1 MKIRKALEALP
12 HVKVLPAFIAFLA
25 TISFWF
31 IIPCPAEVD
40 INAWRLLG
48 IFLGTIIAIIG
59 KALPIGAAGMIGI
72 LLVGITQVTNPGHP
86 AQAMGDALSGFSN
99 TLIWLI
105 GIAFFI
111 SRGFIKTGLGSRV
124 AYHFVKLIGKKT
136 LGISYGLSFAELVLS
151 PVMPSNTARGGGVM
165 YPINRSISES
175 MGSFADDKTRLKLGA
190 FLTLVAYQVNIIT
203 SAMFI
208 TATAPN
214 PLVTAGMKDVAG
226 IDVSWA
232 QWAMA
237 AFVPGLIS
245 LLIIPWVIYK
255 LYPPEI
261 KSTPD
266 ASNFAKQKLQEMG
279 PMSVQEW
286 IMVGVF
292 CLLLFMWA
300 GGPALISDA
309 AIFKVDPTAAA
320 FVGLGILLFS
330 GVLTW
335 DDLLKEKGAWDTVT
349 WFSSLVMMATFLNK
363 LKVIDW
369 FSGAIQN
376 SISAWGLGWI
386 EAAIVLILIY
396 VFIHY
401 FFASNTAH
409 ISALFASFFGVGV
422 ALGAPPLMFGLFLGF
437 ASSLCASIT
446 HYGTGSAPVLYGSG
460 YVTMG
465 EWWKWGFVVTIL
477 NLLIWGSACALWWKA
492 LGYY

>member
-1 MKIRKALEALP
+1 MKLS
-12 HVKVLPAFIAFLA
+12 HVKILPAVVAFIVTCL
-25 TISFWF
+25 FWF
-31 IIPCPAEVD
+31 IIAPPEGVD

-48 IFLGTIIAIIG
+48 IFVGTIVAIIG
-59 KALPIGAAGMIGI
+59 KALPIGGAAMIGI
-72 LLVGITQVTNPGHP
+72 LLVAITQVTNPGEP
-86 AQAMGDALSGFSN
+86 GKAMADALSGFSN
-99 TLIWLI
+99 SLIWLI

-111 SRGFIKTGLGSRV
+111 SRGFIKTGLGSRI
-124 AYHFVKLIGKKT
+124 AYYFVRMFGKST

-175 MGSFADDKTRLKLGA
+175 MGSYSTDDSRLKIGA
-190 FLTLVAYQVNIIT
+190 FLTLVAYQINIIT

-214 PLVTAGMKDVAG
+214 PLVTAGIKEIAG
-226 IDVSWA
+226 IDVSWS
-232 QWAMA
+232 QWALA
-237 AFVPGLIS
+237 AFVPGVVAM
-245 LLIIPWVIYK
+245 LLIPLVLYVIF
-255 LYPPEI
+255 PPQI
-261 KSTPD
+261 KKTPD
-266 ASNFAKQKLQEMG
+266 APALARQKLLELG
-279 PMSVQEW
+279 PVKLEEW

-292 CLLLFMWA
+292 FLLLFIWA
-300 GGPALISDA
+300 GGPALFSDSPL
-309 AIFKVDPTAAA
+309 FKVDATAGA
-320 FVGLGILLFS
+320 FVGLGVLLFS

-363 LKVIDW
+363 LGIIKW
-369 FSGAIQN
+369 FSGLVQTSIQH
-376 SISAWGLGWI
+376 WGLGWI
-386 EAAIVLILIY
+386 QAAIILILIY
-396 VFIHY
+396 VYIHY

-446 HYGTGSAPVLYGSG
+446 HYGTGSAPVLFGSG

-465 EWWKWGFVVTIL
+465 EWWKWGLLISFL
-477 NLLIWGSACALWWKA
+477 NLVIWGLGCAVWWKI
-492 LGYY
+492 LGYW

>member
-1 MKIRKALEALP
+1 MKLS
-12 HVKVLPAFIAFLA
+12 HVKILPAVIAFIVTCL
-25 TISFWF
+25 FWF
-31 IIPCPAEVD
+31 IIAPPEGVD

-48 IFLGTIIAIIG
+48 IFVGTIVAIIG
-59 KALPIGAAGMIGI
+59 KALPIGGAAMIGI
-72 LLVGITQVTNPGHP
+72 LLVGLTQVTNPGEP
-86 AQAMGDALSGFSN
+86 AKAMADALSGFSN
-99 TLIWLI
+99 SLIWLI

-124 AYHFVKLIGKKT
+124 AYHFVRMFGKST

-175 MGSFADDKTRLKLGA
+175 MGSLSTDETRFKMGA
-190 FLTLVAYQVNIIT
+190 FLTLVAYQINIIT

-214 PLVTAGMKDVAG
+214 PLVTAGMKQIAG

-237 AFVPGLIS
+237 AFIPGVMAI
-245 LLIIPWVIYK
+245 LLIPFILYL
-255 LYPPEI
+255 LYPPQI
-261 KSTPD
+261 KKTPD
-266 ASNFAKQKLQEMG
+266 APAMAKKKLEELG
-279 PMSVQEW
+279 PIKLEEW
-286 IMVGVF
+286 IMIGVF
-292 CLLLFMWA
+292 FLLLFIWA
-300 GGPALISDA
+300 GGPALLSDSPL
-309 AIFKVDPTAAA
+309 FKVDATAGA
-320 FVGLGILLFS
+320 FVGLGVLLFS
-330 GVLTW
+330 GVLSW

-363 LKVIDW
+363 LGIIKW
-369 FSGAIQN
+369 FSGLVESSIQH
-376 SISAWGLGWI
+376 WGLGWL
-386 EAAIVLILIY
+386 AAATVLILIY
-396 VFIHY
+396 VYIHY

-446 HYGTGSAPVLYGSG
+446 HYGTGSAPVLFGSG
-460 YVTMG
+460 YVSMT
-465 EWWKWGFVVTIL
+465 EWWKWGFIVSVL
-477 NLLIWGSACALWWKA
+477 NLIIFGIGCAIWWKV

>member
-1 MKIRKALEALP
+1 MMKLS
-12 HVKVLPAFIAFLA
+12 HVKVIPAVVAFIVTCL
-25 TISFWF
+25 FWF
-31 IIPCPAEVD
+31 IIAPPEGVD

-48 IFLGTIIAIIG
+48 IFVGTIVAIIG
-59 KALPIGAAGMIGI
+59 KALPIGGAAMIGI
-72 LLVGITQVTNPGHP
+72 LLVGITQVTNPGEP
-86 AQAMGDALSGFSN
+86 GKAMADALSGFSN

-111 SRGFIKTGLGSRV
+111 SRGFIKTGLGARV
-124 AYHFVKLIGKKT
+124 AYYFLKLFGKST
-136 LGISYGLSFAELVLS
+136 LGISYSLSFAELVLS

-175 MGSFADDKTRLKLGA
+175 MGSHPDDATRMKIGA

-214 PLVTAGMKDVAG
+214 PLVTAGIKQIAG

-232 QWAMA
+232 QWALA
-237 AFVPGLIS
+237 AFVPGMMAL
-245 LLIIPWVIYK
+245 LLIPLILYV

-261 KSTPD
+261 KNTPD
-266 ASNFAKQKLQEMG
+266 APAMAKQKLLEMG
-279 PMSVQEW
+279 PIKLEEW

-292 CLLLFMWA
+292 FLLLFIWA
-300 GGPALISDA
+300 GGPQLLSDSPL
-309 AIFKVDPTAAA
+309 FKIDATAGA
-320 FVGLGILLFS
+320 FMGLGVLLFS

-363 LKVIDW
+363 LGIIKW
-369 FSGAIQN
+369 FSHYVETSIQQ
-376 SISAWGLGWI
+376 WGLGWF
-386 EAAIVLILIY
+386 AAATILILIY
-396 VFIHY
+396 VYIHY

-437 ASSLCASIT
+437 ASSLCASVT
-446 HYGTGSAPVLYGSG
+446 HYGTGSAPVLFGSG
-460 YVTMG
+460 YVTMT
-465 EWWKWGFVVTIL
+465 EWWKWGFFISVI
-477 NLLIWGSACALWWKA
+477 NLLIFGVGCAVWWKV
-492 LGYY
+492 LGYW

>member
-1 MKIRKALEALP
+1 MNLP
-12 HVKVLPAFIAFLA
+12 HVKVVPALLAFFVTGL
-25 TISFWF
+25 FWF
-31 IIPCPAEVD
+31 VIAPPTGVD

-48 IFLGTIIAIIG
+48 IFIGTIVAIIG
-59 KALPIGAAGMIGI
+59 KALPIGGAAMIGI
-72 LLVGITQVTNPGHP
+72 LLVGITQVTNPGNP
-86 AQAMGDALSGFSN
+86 SKAMGDALSGYSN

-105 GIAFFI
+105 GISFFI
-111 SRGFIKTGLGSRV
+111 SRGFIKTGLGARV
-124 AYHFVKLIGKKT
+124 AYHFVKMFGKKT

-175 MGSFADDKTRLKLGA
+175 MGSKPDESTRLKLGA

-214 PLVTAGMKDVAG
+214 PLVTSGMRDVAK
-226 IDVSWA
+226 IDVSWG
-232 QWAMA
+232 QWALA
-237 AFVPGLIS
+237 AFVPGLLA

-255 LYPPEI
+255 IYPPEI
-261 KSTPD
+261 KETPN
-266 ASNFAKQKLQEMG
+266 ASAYAKQKLQEMG
-279 PMSVQEW
+279 AMKTEEW

-292 CLLLFMWA
+292 VLLLLIWA
-300 GGPALISDA
+300 GVPHLISSHPLFD
-309 AIFKVDPTAAA
+309 IDPTAGA
-320 FVGLGILLFS
+320 FVGLAVLLFS

-349 WFSSLVMMATFLNK
+349 WFASLVMMATFLNK
-363 LKVIDW
+363 LGIIAW
-369 FSGAIQN
+369 FSQMVQG
-376 SISAWGLGWI
+376 SISTMGLGWV
-386 EAAIVLILIY
+386 EASAILTLIY
-396 VFIHY
+396 VYIHY

-409 ISALFASFFGVGV
+409 ISALFASFFSVGV

-446 HYGTGSAPVLYGSG
+446 HYGTGSAPVLFGSG

-465 EWWKWGFVVTIL
+465 EWWKWGFIVSVL
-477 NLLIWGSACALWWKA
+477 NLVIWAIACAGWWKI
-492 LGYY
+492 LGYW

>member
-1 MKIRKALEALP
+1 MKLS
-12 HVKVLPAFIAFLA
+12 HVKVIPAVVAFIVTCL
-25 TISFWF
+25 FWF
-31 IIPCPAEVD
+31 IIAPPEGVD

-48 IFLGTIIAIIG
+48 IFVGTIVAIIG
-59 KALPIGAAGMIGI
+59 KALPIGGAAMIGI
-72 LLVGITQVTNPGHP
+72 LLVGITQVTNPGEP
-86 AQAMGDALSGFSN
+86 GKAMADALSGFSN

-124 AYHFVKLIGKKT
+124 AYYFLKLFGKST
-136 LGISYGLSFAELVLS
+136 LGISYSLSFAELVLS

-175 MGSFADDKTRLKLGA
+175 MGSHPDDATRMKIGA

-214 PLVTAGMKDVAG
+214 PLVTAGIKQIAG

-232 QWAMA
+232 QWALA
-237 AFVPGLIS
+237 AFVPGMMAL
-245 LLIIPWVIYK
+245 LLIPLILYV

-261 KSTPD
+261 KNTPD
-266 ASNFAKQKLQEMG
+266 APAMAKQKLLEMG
-279 PMSVQEW
+279 PIKLEEW

-292 CLLLFMWA
+292 FLLLFIWA
-300 GGPALISDA
+300 GGPQLLSDSPL
-309 AIFKVDPTAAA
+309 FKIDATAGA
-320 FVGLGILLFS
+320 FMGLGVLLFS

-363 LKVIDW
+363 LGIIKW
-369 FSGAIQN
+369 FSHYVETSIQQ
-376 SISAWGLGWI
+376 WGLGWF
-386 EAAIVLILIY
+386 AAATILILIY
-396 VFIHY
+396 VYIHY

-437 ASSLCASIT
+437 ASSLCASVT
-446 HYGTGSAPVLYGSG
+446 HYGTGSAPVLFGSG
-460 YVTMG
+460 YVTMT
-465 EWWKWGFVVTIL
+465 EWWKWGFFISVI
-477 NLLIWGSACALWWKA
+477 NLLIFGVGCAVWWKV
-492 LGYY
+492 LGYW

>member
-1 MKIRKALEALP
+1 MKLS
-12 HVKVLPAFIAFLA
+12 HVKVIPAFVAFIVTCL
-25 TISFWF
+25 FWF
-31 IIPCPAEVD
+31 IIAPPEGVD

-48 IFLGTIIAIIG
+48 IFVGTIVAIIG
-59 KALPIGAAGMIGI
+59 KALPIGGAAMIGI
-72 LLVGITQVTNPGHP
+72 LLVGLTQVTNPGEP
-86 AQAMGDALSGFSN
+86 AKAMADALSGFSN
-99 TLIWLI
+99 SLIWLI

-124 AYHFVKLIGKKT
+124 AYYFLKLFGKST
-136 LGISYGLSFAELVLS
+136 LGISYSLSFAELVLS

-175 MGSFADDKTRLKLGA
+175 MGSLPDDATRMKIGA

-214 PLVTAGMKDVAG
+214 PLVTAGIKQIAG

-232 QWAMA
+232 QWALA
-237 AFVPGLIS
+237 AFVPGMMAL
-245 LLIIPWVIYK
+245 LLIPLILYF

-261 KSTPD
+261 KNTPN
-266 ASNFAKQKLQEMG
+266 APEMAKQKLLEMG
-279 PMSVQEW
+279 PIKLEEW
-286 IMVGVF
+286 IMIVVF
-292 CLLLFMWA
+292 FLLLFIWA
-300 GGPALISDA
+300 GGPQLLSDSPL
-309 AIFKVDPTAAA
+309 FKVDATAGA
-320 FVGLGILLFS
+320 FVGLGVLLFS

-363 LKVIDW
+363 LGIIKW
-369 FSGAIQN
+369 FSHYVETSIQQ
-376 SISAWGLGWI
+376 WGLGWF
-386 EAAIVLILIY
+386 AAATILVLIY
-396 VFIHY
+396 VYIHY

-437 ASSLCASIT
+437 ASSICASIT
-446 HYGTGSAPVLYGSG
+446 HYGTGSAPVLFGSG
-460 YVTMG
+460 YVSMS
-465 EWWKWGFVVTIL
+465 EWWKWGFFTSIV
-477 NLLIWGSACALWWKA
+477 NLLIFGVGCAIWWKV
-492 LGYY
+492 LGYW

>member
-1 MKIRKALEALP
+1 MKLS
-12 HVKVLPAFIAFLA
+12 HVKVIPAIIAFIVTCL
-25 TISFWF
+25 FWF
-31 IIPCPAEVD
+31 IIAPPEGVD

-48 IFLGTIIAIIG
+48 IFVGTIVAIIG
-59 KALPIGAAGMIGI
+59 KALPIGGAAMIGI
-72 LLVGITQVTNPGHP
+72 LLVGITQVTNPGEP
-86 AQAMGDALSGFSN
+86 AKAMADALSGFSN

-111 SRGFIKTGLGSRV
+111 SRGFIKTGLGSRI
-124 AYHFVKLIGKKT
+124 AYHFVKLFGKST

-175 MGSFADDKTRLKLGA
+175 MGSSPDEASRLKMGA

-214 PLVTAGMKDVAG
+214 PLVTAGIKQ
-226 IDVSWA
+226 ISNIEVSWA
-232 QWAMA
+232 QWALA
-237 AFVPGLIS
+237 ACVPGVLAL
-245 LLIIPWVIYK
+245 LLIPLILYFV
-255 LYPPEI
+255 YPPEI
-261 KSTPD
+261 KKTPD
-266 ASNFAKQKLQEMG
+266 APAMAKQKLLEMG
-279 PMSVQEW
+279 AVKLEEW
-286 IMVGVF
+286 IMIGVF
-292 CLLLFMWA
+292 ILLLFIWA
-300 GGPALISDA
+300 GGPQLISDDPL
-309 AIFKVDPTAAA
+309 FKVDATAGA
-320 FVGLGILLFS
+320 FVGLAVLLFS

-363 LKVIDW
+363 LGIIKW
-369 FSGAIQN
+369 FSHLIETSIQH
-376 SISAWGLGWI
+376 WGLGWMA
-386 EAAIVLILIY
+386 AAIILILIY
-396 VFIHY
+396 VYIHY

-446 HYGTGSAPVLYGSG
+446 HYGTGSAPVLFGSG
-460 YVTMG
+460 YVTMS
-465 EWWKWGFVVTIL
+465 EWWKWGFFISII
-477 NLLIWGSACALWWKA
+477 NLLVFAVGCAVWWKV
-492 LGYY
+492 LGYW

>member
-1 MKIRKALEALP
+1 MNLP
-12 HVKVLPAFIAFLA
+12 HVKVAPALLAFVVTGVLWFVIAPP
-25 TISFWF
+25 TG
-31 IIPCPAEVD
+31 VD

-48 IFLGTIIAIIG
+48 IFIGTIVAIIG
-59 KALPIGAAGMIGI
+59 KALPIGGAAMIGI
-72 LLVGITQVTNPGHP
+72 LLVGITQVTNPGNP
-86 AQAMGDALSGFSN
+86 SKAMGDALSGYSN

-105 GIAFFI
+105 GISFFI
-111 SRGFIKTGLGSRV
+111 SRGFIKTGLGARV
-124 AYHFVKLIGKKT
+124 AYHFVKMFGKKT

-175 MGSFADDKTRLKLGA
+175 MGSKPDESTRLKLGA

-214 PLVTAGMKDVAG
+214 PLVTSGMREVAK
-226 IDVSWA
+226 IDVSWG
-232 QWAMA
+232 QWALA
-237 AFVPGLIS
+237 AFVPGLLA

-255 LYPPEI
+255 IYPPET
-261 KSTPD
+261 KETPN
-266 ASNFAKQKLQEMG
+266 ASAYAKQKLQEMG
-279 PMSVQEW
+279 AMKTEEW

-292 CLLLFMWA
+292 VLLLFIWA
-300 GGPALISDA
+300 GVPHLISSHPLFD
-309 AIFKVDPTAAA
+309 IDPTAGA
-320 FVGLGILLFS
+320 FVGLAVLLFS

-349 WFSSLVMMATFLNK
+349 WFASLVMMASFLNK
-363 LKVIDW
+363 LGIIAW
-369 FSGAIQN
+369 FSQMVQG
-376 SISAWGLGWI
+376 SISTMGLGWV
-386 EAAIVLILIY
+386 EASAILTLIY
-396 VFIHY
+396 VYIHY

-409 ISALFASFFGVGV
+409 ISALFASFFSVGV

-446 HYGTGSAPVLYGSG
+446 HYGTGSAPVLFGSG

-465 EWWKWGFVVTIL
+465 EWWKWGFVVSLL
-477 NLLIWGSACALWWKA
+477 NLTIWAVACAGWWKI
-492 LGYY
+492 LGYW

>member
-1 MKIRKALEALP
+1 MKLP
-12 HVKVLPAFIAFLA
+12 HVKVLPAIIAFVVTMA
-25 TISFWF
+25 FWF
-31 IIPCPAEVD
+31 IIPPPESVD

-48 IFLGTIIAIIG
+48 IFIGTIVAIIG
-59 KALPIGAAGMIGI
+59 KALPIGGAAIIGI
-72 LLVGITQVTNPGHP
+72 LCVGISQVTNPGNP
-86 AQAMGDALSGFSN
+86 GKAMADALSGFSN

-111 SRGFIKTGLGSRV
+111 SRGFIKTGLGARV
-124 AYHFVKLIGKKT
+124 AYYFVRVFGKKT
-136 LGISYGLSFAELVLS
+136 LGISYGLSLAELVLS

-175 MGSFADDKTRLKLGA
+175 MGSFPDEASRLKLGA
-190 FLTLVAYQVNIIT
+190 FLTLVAYQINIIT

-214 PLVTAGMKDVAG
+214 PLVTSGIKDISGVT
-226 IDVSWA
+226 VSWA
-232 QWAMA
+232 DWAIA
-237 AFVPGLIS
+237 AFVPGVLAI
-245 LLIIPWVIYK
+245 LIIPWVLFK

-261 KSTPD
+261 KSTPN
-266 ASNFAKQKLQEMG
+266 ASQFAREKLAAMG
-279 PMSVQEW
+279 PLKLDEW

-292 CLLLFMWA
+292 ALLLALWA
-300 GGPALISDA
+300 GVPSLISSDPLF
-309 AIFKVDPTAAA
+309 AIDPTAAA
-320 FVGLGILLFS
+320 FVGLGVLLFS

-349 WFSSLVMMATFLNK
+349 WFASLVMMATFLNK
-363 LKVIDW
+363 LGVITW
-369 FSGAIQN
+369 FSTEIQGT
-376 SISAWGLGWI
+376 IKDMGLGWV
-386 EAAIVLILIY
+386 EASVILVLIY
-396 VFIHY
+396 VYIHY

-446 HYGTGSAPVLYGSG
+446 HYGTGSAPVLFGAG

-465 EWWKWGFVVTIL
+465 EWWKWGLVTSVV
-477 NLLIWGSACALWWKA
+477 NLMVWAVGCAVWWKI
-492 LGYY
+492 LGYW

>member
-1 MKIRKALEALP
+1 MKLS
-12 HVKVLPAFIAFLA
+12 HVKILPAVVAFIVTCL
-25 TISFWF
+25 FWF
-31 IIPCPAEVD
+31 IIAPPEGVD

-48 IFLGTIIAIIG
+48 IFVGTIVAIIG
-59 KALPIGAAGMIGI
+59 KALPIGGAAMIGI
-72 LLVGITQVTNPGHP
+72 LLVAITQVTNPGEP
-86 AQAMGDALSGFSN
+86 AKAMADALSGFSN
-99 TLIWLI
+99 SLIWLI

-111 SRGFIKTGLGSRV
+111 SRGFIKTGLGSRI
-124 AYHFVKLIGKKT
+124 AYYFVRIFGKST

-175 MGSFADDKTRLKLGA
+175 MGSYSTDDSRLKIGA
-190 FLTLVAYQVNIIT
+190 FLTLVAYQINIIT

-214 PLVTAGMKDVAG
+214 PLVTAGIKEIAG
-226 IDVSWA
+226 IDVSWS
-232 QWAMA
+232 QWALA
-237 AFVPGLIS
+237 AFVPGVVAM
-245 LLIIPWVIYK
+245 LLIPLVLYVIF
-255 LYPPEI
+255 PPQI
-261 KSTPD
+261 KKTPD
-266 ASNFAKQKLQEMG
+266 APALARQKLLELG
-279 PMSVQEW
+279 PVKLEEW

-292 CLLLFMWA
+292 FLLLFIWA
-300 GGPALISDA
+300 GGPALFSDSPL
-309 AIFKVDPTAAA
+309 FKVDATAGA
-320 FVGLGILLFS
+320 FVGLGVLLFS

-363 LKVIDW
+363 LGIIKW
-369 FSGAIQN
+369 FSGLVQTSIQH
-376 SISAWGLGWI
+376 WGLGWI
-386 EAAIVLILIY
+386 QAAIILILIY
-396 VFIHY
+396 VYIHY

-446 HYGTGSAPVLYGSG
+446 HYGTGSAPVLFGSG

-465 EWWKWGFVVTIL
+465 EWWKWGLLISFL
-477 NLLIWGSACALWWKA
+477 NLVIWGLGCAVWWKI
-492 LGYY
+492 LGYW

>member
-1 MKIRKALEALP
+1 MKLSP
-12 HVKVLPAFIAFLA
+12 VKVIPALIAFVVTCL
-25 TISFWF
+25 FWF
-31 IIPCPAEVD
+31 IIAPPEGVD

-48 IFLGTIIAIIG
+48 IFVGTIVAIIG
-59 KALPIGAAGMIGI
+59 KALPIGGAAMIGI
-72 LLVGITQVTNPGHP
+72 LLVGITQVTNPGEP
-86 AQAMGDALSGFSN
+86 AKAMGDALSGFSN

-111 SRGFIKTGLGSRV
+111 SRGFIKTGLGARV
-124 AYHFVKLIGKKT
+124 AYYFVKMFGKRT
-136 LGISYGLSFAELVLS
+136 IGISYGLSFAELILS
-151 PVMPSNTARGGGVM
+151 PVMPSNTARGGGVL

-175 MGSFADDKTRLKLGA
+175 MGSLPDEASRLKVGA

-214 PLVTAGMKDVAG
+214 PLVTAGIKQVAN
-226 IDVSWA
+226 IDVSWSH
-232 QWAMA
+232 WAIA
-237 AFVPGLIS
+237 AIVPGLLAL
-245 LLIIPWVIYK
+245 LLIPLILYMI
-255 LYPPEI
+255 YPPQI
-261 KSTPD
+261 KNTPN
-266 ASNFAKQKLQEMG
+266 AAALATQKLQEMG
-279 PMSVQEW
+279 AIKIEEW

-292 CLLLFMWA
+292 FLLLFIWA
-300 GGPALISDA
+300 GGPALISDHPL
-309 AIFKVDPTAAA
+309 FKIDPTAGA
-320 FVGLGILLFS
+320 FVGLGVLLFS

-349 WFSSLVMMATFLNK
+349 WFSSLVMMATYLNK
-363 LKVIDW
+363 LGIIKW
-369 FSGAIQN
+369 FSQLVES
-376 SISAWGLGWI
+376 SISHWGLGWF
-386 EAAIVLILIY
+386 EASIVLILIY

-446 HYGTGSAPVLYGSG
+446 HYGTGTAPVLFGSG

-465 EWWKWGFVVTIL
+465 EWWKYGFVVTVL
-477 NLLIWGSACALWWKA
+477 NLIIFGLGCAVWWKV
-492 LGYY
+492 LGYW

>member
-1 MKIRKALEALP
+1 MKLP
-12 HVKVLPAFIAFLA
+12 HVKVLPAIIAFVVTMA
-25 TISFWF
+25 FWF
-31 IIPCPAEVD
+31 IIPPPESVD

-48 IFLGTIIAIIG
+48 IFIGTIVAIIG
-59 KALPIGAAGMIGI
+59 KALPIGGAAIIGI
-72 LLVGITQVTNPGHP
+72 LCVGISQVTNPGNP
-86 AQAMGDALSGFSN
+86 GKAMGDALSGFSN

-111 SRGFIKTGLGSRV
+111 SRGFIKTGLGARV
-124 AYHFVKLIGKKT
+124 AYYFVRVFGKKT
-136 LGISYGLSFAELVLS
+136 LGISYGLSLAELVLS

-175 MGSFADDKTRLKLGA
+175 MGSFPDEASRLKLGA
-190 FLTLVAYQVNIIT
+190 FLTLVAYQINIIT

-214 PLVTAGMKDVAG
+214 PLVTSGIKDISGVT
-226 IDVSWA
+226 VSWA
-232 QWAMA
+232 DWAIA
-237 AFVPGLIS
+237 AFVPGVIAI
-245 LLIIPWVIYK
+245 LIIPWVLFK

-261 KSTPD
+261 KSTPN
-266 ASNFAKQKLQEMG
+266 ASQFAREKLAAMG
-279 PMSVQEW
+279 PLKLDEW

-292 CLLLFMWA
+292 VILLALWA
-300 GGPALISDA
+300 GVPSLISSDPLF
-309 AIFKVDPTAAA
+309 AIDPTAAA

-349 WFSSLVMMATFLNK
+349 WFASLVMMATFLNK
-363 LKVIDW
+363 LGVITW
-369 FSGAIQN
+369 FSNEIQGT
-376 SISAWGLGWI
+376 IKDMGLGWV
-386 EAAIVLILIY
+386 EASVVLVLIY
-396 VFIHY
+396 VYIHY

-446 HYGTGSAPVLYGSG
+446 HYGTGSAPVLFGAG

-465 EWWKWGFVVTIL
+465 EWWKWGLVTSVV
-477 NLLIWGSACALWWKA
+477 NLIVWALASAVWWKI
-492 LGYY
+492 LGYW